1 MVQPILIIG
10 RKGQL
15 ATDLA
20 AMASTGQPL
29 VCLGRP
35 DLDLTDKDSI
45 ARAIERHQPAA
56 IINAAAY
63 TAVDK
68 AESEPEAAFA
78 LNRDGPAHLA
88 GLCKRHGLALVHIS
102 TDQVFGDGRRI
113 AHGETDGPD
122 PLCTYGRSKL
132 AGEQAVLEAGG
143 DALIARVS
151 WVFGPSGDNFVTKV
165 LGWARARPELSV
177 VEDQMGR
184 PTYSPELAAILLR
197 LAGNMV
203 SGRSS
208 PAGLLHLAGADIMSR
223 ADQAR
228 AILAGSRARGGP
240 FADVS
245 GVPTSAFPTP
255 ARRPLNA
262 VLDVSLAQTMHGLA
276 LGAFVP
282 ALEATLD
289 HLIGPRTS

>member
-1 MVQPILIIG
+1 MVQPVLIIG

-20 AMASTGQPL
+20 AMASCGQPL
-29 VCLGRP
+29 ACLGRP
-35 DLDLTDKDSI
+35 GLDLTDKDSI
-45 ARAIERHQPAA
+45 ARAIDRHQPAA

-78 LNRDGPAHLA
+78 LNRDGPALLA
-88 GLCKRHGLALVHIS
+88 ALCARHAIALVHVS
-102 TDQVFGDGRRI
+102 TDQVFGDDR
-113 AHGETDGPD
+113 AVPHAEHDKPD

-132 AGEQAVLEAGG
+132 AGERHVLEAGG
-143 DALIARVS
+143 QALIARVS

-165 LGWARARPELSV
+165 LGWAKARPELSIV
-177 VEDQMGR
+177 ADQMGR
-184 PTYSPELAAILLR
+184 PTYSPELAALLLR
-197 LAGNMV
+197 LAANMAA
-203 SGRSS
+203 GKTS
-208 PAGLLHLAGADIMSR
+208 PTRVLHLAGADIMSR

-228 AILAGSRARGGP
+228 AILAASRARGGP
-240 FADVS
+240 FAVVK

-255 ARRPLNA
+255 AKRPLNA
-262 VLDVSLAQTMHGLA
+262 VLDVSLAQTRHGLA